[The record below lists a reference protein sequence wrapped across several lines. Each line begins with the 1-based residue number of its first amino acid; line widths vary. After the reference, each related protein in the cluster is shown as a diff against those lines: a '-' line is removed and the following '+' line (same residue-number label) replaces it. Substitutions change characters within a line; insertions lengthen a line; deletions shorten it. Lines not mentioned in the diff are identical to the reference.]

1 MRHWWNAAIVVQARK
16 LKAGKR
22 KSTLTAGLLA
32 CLPNTT
38 KHDMTIKSLLF
49 VPGDSEK
56 KMAKAASTGADA
68 LLLDLEDSV
77 SHERLPLARGL
88 VLDYLKTH
96 DRAHQQVWVRINPL
110 NTTRSLPDLVAVMPG
125 QPDGI
130 MLPKPLNAD
139 DVRQLDHFLSALEQ
153 REGIALGR
161 TRILPV
167 ATELAGAM
175 FQLNSYA
182 GCSPRLAGLT
192 WGAEDLAT
200 DVGATS
206 NKKDDGD
213 FDDAFVLARSL
224 CLLAA
229 THAGV
234 QAIDTL
240 TVDFRNNE
248 GLQADVRR
256 ARRQGFSGK
265 LAIHPDQVGIINAGF
280 TASLEELHHA
290 QRIVDAFAQSS
301 GAGALQLDG
310 KMIDKPHLTQALR
323 LLATRKGH

>member
-1 MRHWWNAAIVVQARK
+1 M
-16 LKAGKR
+16 
-22 KSTLTAGLLA
+22 TL
-32 CLPNTT
+32 
-38 KHDMTIKSLLF
+38 KSLLF

-56 KMAKAASTGADA
+56 KMAKAAGTGADA

-88 VLDYLKTH
+88 VLDYLKSH
-96 DRAHQQVWVRINPL
+96 DRAEQQVWVRINPL
-110 NTTRSLPDLVAVMPG
+110 NTAFSLPDLVAVMPG
-125 QPDGI
+125 KPDGI

-153 REGIALGR
+153 REGITLGR

-167 ATELAGAM
+167 ATEVAGAM
-175 FQLNSYA
+175 FQLDSYA

-206 NKKDDGD
+206 NKKDDGE

-240 TVDFRNNE
+240 TVDFRNHQ
-248 GLQADVRR
+248 GLQADVRP
-256 ARRQGFSGK
+256 ARHQGFSGK
-265 LAIHPDQVGIINAGF
+265 LAIHPDQVAIINEGF
-280 TASLEELHHA
+280 TATPEELQYA
-290 QRIVDAFAQSS
+290 QRIVDAFAQSG